1 MKSVSLHR
9 PNHSGSSSN
18 NDFSQGS
25 MWRNILT
32 MAVPLILAQAV
43 QVLYN
48 VVDRVYIGHLPADAA
63 LAFTGIGLTFP
74 IVNIISAFT
83 NLFGSGGAP
92 LCSIA
97 RGRGDIARARRIMC
111 NCFVMLL
118 ATGFVLMAVC
128 YLGMKPILY
137 LFGASDATW
146 PFARDYL
153 YIYLLGTP
161 FVMVGL
167 GMNSFVN
174 AQGFGR
180 MGMMTVALGA
190 VVNLILDP
198 IFIFGFNMGVQGAA
212 LATILSQAVS
222 AAWVVRFLTGPKAL
236 FTLRQADMTPD
247 WPLLGQVTALGVSGF
262 VMAVT
267 NSLTQIACN
276 ATLQTWGGDVYV
288 GIMTVINSVRELFT
302 LPVHGLTQGAQPVL
316 SYNYGAGKYRRVRIR
331 LFNSDEPLVTLGAPA
346 LALFFQGFFMMSFQF
361 SGQAVYVALNR
372 PRSAVFFS
380 LLRKAVIV
388 VPLTLALPHF
398 FGLGVNGV
406 FLAEPISNYIGGAAC
421 YITMLLTVWRD
432 LKKADVE
439 AQAAQ

>member
-1 MKSVSLHR
+1 
-9 PNHSGSSSN
+9 
-18 NDFSQGS
+18 

-146 PFARDYL
+146 LFARDYL

-212 LATILSQAVS
+212 LAPCGKARGWCCAATVVSCLLAV
-222 AAWVVRFLTGPKAL
+222 AGCLLWTPTHYE
-236 FTLRQADMTPD
+236 TLY
-247 WPLLGQVTALGVSGF
+247 G
-262 VMAVT
+262 
-267 NSLTQIACN
+267 
-276 ATLQTWGGDVYV
+276 LQGRY
-288 GIMTVINSVRELFT
+288 F
-302 LPVHGLTQGAQPVL
+302 LPVLP
-316 SYNYGAGKYRRVRIR
+316 
-331 LFNSDEPLVTLGAPA
+331 
-346 LALFFQGFFMMSFQF
+346 LALLLWGE
-361 SGQAVYVALNR
+361 NR
-372 PRSAVFFS
+372 WLCLGRD
-380 LLRKAVIV
+380 
-388 VPLTLALPHF
+388 LTRPLAL
-398 FGLGVNGV
+398 
-406 FLAEPISNYIGGAAC
+406 
-421 YITMLLTVWRD
+421 
-432 LKKADVE
+432 
-439 AQAAQ
+439 AQAALCGLAALQTMALFAAR

>member
-9 PNHSGSSSN
+9 PNPSGSSSN

-161 FVMVGL
+161 FVKI
-167 GMNSFVN
+167 
-174 AQGFGR
+174 GR
-180 MGMMTVALGA
+180 A
-190 VVNLILDP
+190 
-198 IFIFGFNMGVQGAA
+198 
-212 LATILSQAVS
+212 S
-222 AAWVVRFLTGPKAL
+222 
-236 FTLRQADMTPD
+236 
-247 WPLLGQVTALGVSGF
+247 
-262 VMAVT
+262 
-267 NSLTQIACN
+267 C
-276 ATLQTWGGDVYV
+276 
-288 GIMTVINSVRELFT
+288 RE
-302 LPVHGLTQGAQPVL
+302 
-316 SYNYGAGKYRRVRIR
+316 RV
-331 LFNSDEPLVTLGAPA
+331 
-346 LALFFQGFFMMSFQF
+346 
-361 SGQAVYVALNR
+361 
-372 PRSAVFFS
+372 
-380 LLRKAVIV
+380 
-388 VPLTLALPHF
+388 
-398 FGLGVNGV
+398 
-406 FLAEPISNYIGGAAC
+406 
-421 YITMLLTVWRD
+421 
-432 LKKADVE
+432 
-439 AQAAQ
+439 